1 MKVRFNNRGNIFFS
15 IILVLITTSVIFRS
29 PPLILLATFSVGY
42 IIGYPVSVRNLENP
56 RISLKAKF
64 RHGILYRGEVEILK
78 IEIHNLTEST
88 LPLVKLQ
95 FDIPLAVYLV
105 DRPSEY
111 IFGLDPNERK
121 IFAIPLLPTARGS
134 YIIGPIKL
142 KLGDPFF
149 LFESSIAEIQ
159 EIPFRIYPKRIGSR
173 VSKNKSREVFSNLIG
188 LFATK
193 TRGIGTEFHGLR
205 EYIRGDPVKI
215 IDWAASARAN
225 KLISKEYE
233 QEKKL
238 EVIIVIAAGTTTRG
252 SKFDFMLGVA
262 MDLYEGI
269 IDSGH
274 PAGLT
279 IFDNEIIAEFRPSR
293 SKRRKMQIW
302 SQIFSLL
309 PQDIYANYDVLS
321 TWVEKK
327 GITRHLFFIIGDL
340 EYDSNTTIDCIRR
353 IKMRNNNVI
362 FFDVFGY
369 PFSYQNELNDAAADL
384 ASDNYGVVLAKVI
397 GKGIEHENVFK
408 GNSMKFELIRLK
420 SLYGYMD
427 GPYDHVI
434 DALERCLF
442 SYFGKNWKVRSN

>member
-1 MKVRFNNRGNIFFS
+1 MKVRFNNRGNFFFS
-15 IILVLITTSVIFRS
+15 IVIFMIISSVILRS
-29 PPLILLATFSVGY
+29 PPLILLATFSIGY
-42 IIGYPVSVRNLENP
+42 ILGYPISVRDIEP
-56 RISLKAKF
+56 PKVIMSAAF

-78 IEIHNLTEST
+78 IVIRNETNSI

-95 FDIPLAVYLV
+95 FVIPLSVYLV
-105 DRPSEY
+105 DRPAEY
-111 IFGLDPNERK
+111 VFGLDPNETK
-121 IFAIPLLPTARGS
+121 IFAVPLLPTARGS
-134 YIIGPIKL
+134 YIVGPIKL

-149 LFESSIAEIQ
+149 LFESVIAEIE

-173 VSKNKSREVFSNLIG
+173 VSKNKSREVFSSLIG

-215 IDWAASARAN
+215 IDWSATARAN

-233 QEKKL
+233 HEKKL
-238 EVIIVIAAGTTTRG
+238 EVIIAIAAGSTTRG
-252 SKFDFMLGVA
+252 SKFDYMLGVA
-262 MDLYEGI
+262 MDLFDGI
-269 IDSGH
+269 IEAGH
-274 PAGLT
+274 PVGLT
-279 IFDNEIIAEFRPSR
+279 IFDNEIITEFRPSR

-309 PQDIYANYDVLS
+309 PQDVYANYDILS
-321 TWVEKK
+321 KWVEKQ
-327 GITRHLFFIIGDL
+327 GITRHLFIVIGDL
-340 EYDSNTTIDCIRR
+340 EYDTNTTIDCIRR
-353 IKMRNNNVI
+353 IRLRNNNVM

-397 GKGIEHENVFK
+397 GKGIENENVFK
-408 GNSMKFELIRLK
+408 GNTMKLELVRLK
-420 SLYGYMD
+420 ALYGYMD

-434 DALERCLF
+434 NALERCLF
-442 SYFGKNWKVRSN
+442 SYFGKNWRVLAN